1 MAEKFLE
8 YKVRPL
14 VRSNDVIY
22 YGNMSDE
29 FVVRFTVLDSDK
41 AGDITVSKKIRIDL
55 VKSADRE
62 KAVKTSEK
70 EGFYE
75 AMDLGFV
82 WLNRHLN
89 K

>member
-8 YKVRPL
+8 YKGRPL

-22 YGNMSDE
+22 YGNMNDE
-29 FVVRFTVLDSDK
+29 FVVRFTVLDSEK
-41 AGDITVSKKIRIDL
+41 VSDIKVSKKIRIDL

>member
-8 YKVRPL
+8 YKGRPL

-22 YGNMSDE
+22 YGDMNDE

-62 KAVKTSEK
+62 KAIKTSEK

>member
-8 YKVRPL
+8 YKGRPL

-22 YGNMSDE
+22 YGNMNDE

>member
-8 YKVRPL
+8 YKGRPL

-22 YGNMSDE
+22 YGNMNDE

-62 KAVKTSEK
+62 KAIKTSEK

>member
-8 YKVRPL
+8 YKGRPL

-22 YGNMSDE
+22 YGNMNDE

-55 VKSADRE
+55 VKSAD
-62 KAVKTSEK
+62 
-70 EGFYE
+70 
-75 AMDLGFV
+75 
-82 WLNRHLN
+82 
-89 K
+89 

>member
-8 YKVRPL
+8 YKGRPL

-22 YGNMSDE
+22 YGNMNDE

-55 VKSADRE
+55 VKSTDRE
-62 KAVKTSEK
+62 KAIKTSEK

>member
-8 YKVRPL
+8 YKGRPL

>member
-8 YKVRPL
+8 YKGRPL

-22 YGNMSDE
+22 YGNMNDE

-62 KAVKTSEK
+62 KAFKTSEK

>member
-8 YKVRPL
+8 YKGRPL

-55 VKSADRE
+55 VKSTDRE
-62 KAVKTSEK
+62 KAIKTSEK

>member
-8 YKVRPL
+8 YKGRPL

-22 YGNMSDE
+22 YGNMNDE
-29 FVVRFTVLDSDK
+29 FVVRFTVLDSEK
-41 AGDITVSKKIRIDL
+41 VSDIKVSKKIRIDL

-62 KAVKTSEK
+62 KAIKTSEK